1 MVDDEP
7 NNFNDLHCRSVAA
20 QSKTWITENRQRN
33 NRAVNAAFH
42 GLASW
47 YREW

>member
-1 MVDDEP
+1 MK
-7 NNFNDLHCRSVAA
+7 R
-20 QSKTWITENRQRN
+20 QSTAWTALETWITENRQRN